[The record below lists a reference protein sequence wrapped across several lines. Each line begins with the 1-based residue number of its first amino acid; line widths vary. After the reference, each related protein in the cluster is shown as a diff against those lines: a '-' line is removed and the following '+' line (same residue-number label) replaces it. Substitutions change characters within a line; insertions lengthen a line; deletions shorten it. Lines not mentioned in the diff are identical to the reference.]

1 MMEEL
6 NRSGIPFILSSPSGA
21 GKTSIARNI
30 ISKDKNIQLSV
41 SYTTRKKRK
50 NENDGLDYVYIS
62 KNSFEEKIKKNYFLE
77 WAIVFENYYGT
88 SREKVQKVIAEG
100 KDVLF
105 DIDWQGAQQLS
116 NNKRF
121 DLVKIFILPPSNN
134 SLENRLNARAQ
145 DTQIEVKKRMSQAND
160 EISHYMEY
168 DYIIINNDLEVAS
181 NEVLNILSAERLKRK
196 RLINLDK
203 FISYLRS

>member
-1 MMEEL
+1 MEEL

-50 NENDGLDYVYIS
+50 NETDGLDYEYIS

-88 SREKVQKVIAEG
+88 SRKKVQKVIAEG

-116 NNKRF
+116 NNKSF

-168 DYIIINNDLEVAS
+168 DYIIINNDLDAAS
-181 NEVLNILSAERLKRK
+181 NEVLNILNAERLKRK
-196 RLINLDK
+196 RLINLDE
-203 FISYLRS
+203 FISFLRS

>member
-1 MMEEL
+1 MEEL
-6 NRSGIPFILSSPSGA
+6 HRSGIPFILSSPSGA
-21 GKTSIARNI
+21 GKTSITRNI

-50 NENDGLDYVYIS
+50 NENDGLDYKYIS
-62 KNSFEEKIKKNYFLE
+62 KNSFKEKIEKNYFLE

-116 NNKRF
+116 NNKSF
-121 DLVKIFILPPSNN
+121 DVVKIFILPPSNN

-181 NEVLNILSAERLKRK
+181 NEVLNIINAERMKKK

>member
-1 MMEEL
+1 MEEL

-30 ISKDKNIQLSV
+30 ISKDKNIQLSI

-50 NENDGLDYVYIS
+50 NETDGLDYEYIS

-116 NNKRF
+116 NNKGF

-181 NEVLNILSAERLKRK
+181 NEVLNILNAERLKRK

>member
-1 MMEEL
+1 MEEL

-50 NENDGLDYVYIS
+50 NENDGLDYEYIS
-62 KNSFEEKIKKNYFLE
+62 ENSFEEKIKKNYFLE
-77 WAIVFENYYGT
+77 WAIVFGNYYGT

-116 NNKRF
+116 NNKSF

-181 NEVLNILSAERLKRK
+181 NEVLNILNAERLKRK

-203 FISYLRS
+203 FINYLRL

>member
-1 MMEEL
+1 MEEL

-50 NENDGLDYVYIS
+50 NENDGLDYEYIS
-62 KNSFEEKIKKNYFLE
+62 KNSFKEKIKKNYFLE

-116 NNKRF
+116 NNKSF
-121 DLVKIFILPPSNN
+121 DVVKIFILPPSNN

-168 DYIIINNDLEVAS
+168 DYIIINNDLEAAS
-181 NEVLNILSAERLKRK
+181 NEVLNILNAERLKRK

-203 FISYLRS
+203 FVSYLRS

>member
-1 MMEEL
+1 MEEL

-50 NENDGLDYVYIS
+50 NENDGLDYEYIS

-88 SREKVQKVIAEG
+88 SRKKVQKVIAEG

-116 NNKRF
+116 NNKSF

-181 NEVLNILSAERLKRK
+181 NEVLNILNAERLKRK

>member
-1 MMEEL
+1 MEEL

-50 NENDGLDYVYIS
+50 NENDGLDYEYIS

-100 KDVLF
+100 RDVLF

-116 NNKRF
+116 KNKSF

-181 NEVLNILSAERLKRK
+181 NEVLNILNAERLKRK

>member
-1 MMEEL
+1 MEEL

-50 NENDGLDYVYIS
+50 NENDGLDYEYIS

-77 WAIVFENYYGT
+77 WAIVFGNYYGT

-116 NNKRF
+116 NNESF

-181 NEVLNILSAERLKRK
+181 NEVLNILNAERLKRK

>member
-1 MMEEL
+1 MKEL

-30 ISKDKNIQLSV
+30 ISKDKNIQLSI

-50 NENDGLDYVYIS
+50 NENDGLDYEYIS
-62 KNSFEEKIKKNYFLE
+62 KNSFEEKIKNNYFLE
-77 WAIVFENYYGT
+77 WAIVFGNYYGT

-116 NNKRF
+116 NNKSF

-134 SLENRLNARAQ
+134 SLENRLNNRAQ
-145 DTQIEVKKRMSQAND
+145 DTQIEVKKRMSKAND

-181 NEVLNILSAERLKRK
+181 NAVLNILNAERLKRK

>member
-1 MMEEL
+1 MEEL

-50 NENDGLDYVYIS
+50 NESDGLDYEYIS

-77 WAIVFENYYGT
+77 WAIVFGNYYGT

-116 NNKRF
+116 NNKSF

-181 NEVLNILSAERLKRK
+181 NEVLNILNAERLKRK

>member
-1 MMEEL
+1 MEEL

-30 ISKDKNIQLSV
+30 ISKDKNIQLSI

-50 NENDGLDYVYIS
+50 NENDGLDYKYIS
-62 KNSFEEKIKKNYFLE
+62 KNSFKEKIEKNYFLE

-116 NNKRF
+116 NNKSF

-181 NEVLNILSAERLKRK
+181 NEVLNILNAERLKRK

>member
-1 MMEEL
+1 MEEL

-50 NENDGLDYVYIS
+50 NENDGLDYEYIS
-62 KNSFEEKIKKNYFLE
+62 KNSFKEKIKKNYFLE

-100 KDVLF
+100 RDVLF

-116 NNKRF
+116 KNKSF

-181 NEVLNILSAERLKRK
+181 NEVLNILNAERLKRK

-203 FISYLRS
+203 FVSYLRS

>member
-1 MMEEL
+1 MEEL

-50 NENDGLDYVYIS
+50 NENDGLDYKYIS
-62 KNSFEEKIKKNYFLE
+62 KNSFKEKIEKNYFLE

-116 NNKRF
+116 NNKSF
-121 DLVKIFILPPSNN
+121 DVVKIFILPPSNN

-145 DTQIEVKKRMSQAND
+145 DTLIEVKKRMSQAND

-181 NEVLNILSAERLKRK
+181 NEVLNIINAERMKKK